1 MINCK
6 KVKYSG
12 LNDSYWTSQEDKK
25 IRKNSQARKFS
36 EISVTITCKNVKDDI
51 SSLQDLIS
59 SKLLKIDSG

>member
-1 MINCK
+1 MVNCK

-12 LNDSYWTSQEDKK
+12 LNGSYWISQEDKK

-36 EISVTITCKNVKDDI
+36 EIAVTITSINVKDDI

-59 SKLLKIDSG
+59 SKLLKIDNG